1 MTKSIKDLTSDQ
13 LREIMQE
20 LKQPA
25 FRSEQIKLALFKQK
39 KRKFEEISN
48 IPESIKNYLNE
59 HFYIDSLEINTVRK
73 SSDGSIK
80 FLFKLRDGNLIE
92 SVYMPWFDDTSEN
105 IERETLCISS
115 MSGCSIGC
123 AFCSTG
129 KIGFKKNLEV
139 SEIIDQI
146 FLVEHFLKT
155 KLTNIVIMGMGEPLL
170 NYNNIVSALE
180 ILTDP
185 IYELFPRKKITLS
198 TSGIA
203 PRIKQLAK
211 SSRPV
216 KLAISLHA
224 TNNQTR
230 NKIMPINESFPLE
243 ILLDA
248 IDEYYKI
255 TKLPITYEY
264 IIFEGLN
271 DTQEDIKRLTKI
283 ARRVPS
289 RVNIIPFNDIS
300 FTKLDGIA
308 KELKPASIESM
319 QAFASALRQSGV
331 PSIVRDTFGR
341 DIEAACG
348 QLALSEKRTQLVSF
362 QEF

>member
-1 MTKSIKDLTSDQ
+1 
-13 LREIMQE
+13 
-20 LKQPA
+20 
-25 FRSEQIKLALFKQK
+25 
-39 KRKFEEISN
+39 
-48 IPESIKNYLNE
+48 
-59 HFYIDSLEINTVRK
+59 
-73 SSDGSIK
+73 
-80 FLFKLRDGNLIE
+80 
-92 SVYMPWFDDTSEN
+92 
-105 IERETLCISS
+105 

-319 QAFASALRQSGV
+319 QAFANALRQSGV

>member
-1 MTKSIKDLTSDQ
+1 MKQSIKDLSNNK
-13 LREIMQE
+13 LREILQE

-25 FRSEQIKLALFKQK
+25 FRSEQIKLALYKQK
-39 KRKFEEISN
+39 KRKFEDITN
-48 IPESIKNYLNE
+48 IPSFLKDYLNE
-59 HFYIDSLEINTVRK
+59 HFYIDSMEMNTVRK
-73 SSDGSIK
+73 SADGSIK

-129 KIGFKKNLEV
+129 KIGFNKNLEV

-170 NYNNIVSALE
+170 NYNNIVNALE

-211 SSRPV
+211 SARPV

-224 TNNQTR
+224 TNNQIR
-230 NKIMPINESFPLE
+230 DKIMPINQSFPLE
-243 ILLDA
+243 VLLDA
-248 IDEYYKI
+248 VEEYYKV

-264 IIFEGLN
+264 IVFDGLN
-271 DTQEDIKRLTKI
+271 DTAEDVKRLTKI

-308 KELKPASIESM
+308 KELKPASIEKM
-319 QAFASALRQSGV
+319 QSFASALRQAGV
-331 PSIVRDTFGR
+331 PCIVRETFGR

-348 QLALSEKRTQLVSF
+348 QLALSEKRTQLIPIE
-362 QEF
+362 EF

>member
-25 FRSEQIKLALFKQK
+25 FRSEQIKLALFKHK

-92 SVYMPWFDDTSEN
+92 SVYMPWFDDTIEN

-129 KIGFKKNLEV
+129 KIGFKKNLEI

-319 QAFASALRQSGV
+319 QAFANALRQSGV